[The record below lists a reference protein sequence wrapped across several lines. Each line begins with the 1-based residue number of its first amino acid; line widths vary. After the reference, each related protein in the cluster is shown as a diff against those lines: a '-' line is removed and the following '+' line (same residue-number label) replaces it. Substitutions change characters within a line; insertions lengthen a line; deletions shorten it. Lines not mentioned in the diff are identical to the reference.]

1 MKKLLLL
8 NNLLLILSI
17 GKCANDRVAKNAET
31 QPVQD
36 SLSAIADTT
45 LTDSLTY
52 AAQLDSLALDTMKT
66 PPISKE
72 DKYNARPNKPKEAPK
87 HNAPDQAKIDSLK
100 EPKKKGKGGG

>member
-17 GKCANDRVAKNAET
+17 GKCANDHVAKNTET

-36 SLSAIADTT
+36 SLSAVADTT
-45 LTDSLTY
+45 LTDSMTY
-52 AAQLDSLALDTMKT
+52 AAHMDSLALDTMK

-72 DKYNARPNKPKEAPK
+72 DKYKARPNKPKEAPK
-87 HNAPDQAKIDSLK
+87 HNAPDQAKVDSLK
-100 EPKKKGKGGG
+100 AAKGKNKK